1 MQTAATTSHAA
12 LTASPRLSATIANA
26 AAPRRATAIH
36 KSFVCGA
43 LELLM
48 VIMNVLPHGRKA
60 PTNKFH
66 PREDLDQGKSVLP
79 GKNHIG
85 TMRRRMSNVA
95 RDFRFTPESGHE
107 FPHGRECPLR
117 AKSRHQ
123 NA

>member
-1 MQTAATTSHAA
+1 
-12 LTASPRLSATIANA
+12 
-26 AAPRRATAIH
+26 
-36 KSFVCGA
+36 
-43 LELLM
+43 M

-95 RDFRFTPESGHE
+95 RDFRFTPKADMSSAWPGMSAK
-107 FPHGRECPLR
+107 GQKQTSECVTDDSDL
-117 AKSRHQ
+117 SLL
-123 NA
+123 